1 MFEVPAEAAS
11 RLEPPSKTKSIY
23 PFGADGTLAWAT
35 PAGELL
41 QFASCIKGKLAGVD
55 YRNSVEKGKDYQSRT
70 KMLQTALNLPQGSGN
85 GIGLSLDLNIH
96 PINVHWIHNRWPRFI
111 YQFRGMEIRLQYY
124 VTSQSVVQQY
134 LIRND
139 GDEDISLPYII
150 STDILFRD
158 HEFKKET
165 FRPVPIS
172 KSSERLM
179 LAQNSELLVS
189 NEPNDVQFEIAVF
202 LNKHRISLWMKDQPS
217 DDGDKTTDSRN
228 SEVVDQGLLS
238 IEETLRDRIVNRNSM
253 RSPSRLVSNL
263 GFSSRLQNRYFF
275 EAFERISGDRRLQKH
290 KRRNFAKF
298 HTSLVVPRGS
308 SQELCA
314 ILKISGP
321 LHLETTLDQT
331 ASKSVG
337 VQSKDHAVNRQ
348 GPSVGEERMSSKI
361 RHEET
366 ALFARMESSSFDISD
381 ASHMAQVT
389 QFMQKSLLLGQAQAR
404 FEEFEFAR
412 YHFFIAS
419 LIAEIVHKEDIELLG
434 AVHFRYAKFLLRHG
448 WYPDG
453 LKKMEDLVQKMSN
466 EEDRNVKTPKLWS
479 EVRIQLASIYLDLGR
494 FSEAENFY
502 QQSLQYLKQN
512 PSALEPVSASVWE
525 RIAWAKVN
533 QGHYEQASAIYTRLL
548 DQGFASRQTLLSNLG
563 FLKRRLG
570 KFADAQEFYVHAIE
584 EFTGDKT
591 NKIFARSGLSSCLR
605 SLRATPES
613 IDRLSASSIQYID
626 INDTLSQVQYLQS
639 ASKDDH
645 PFGFVLSRYLE
656 TLLSLCSI
664 QVKGK
669 DVSGIMFVG
678 ADPVECAY
686 EGRNAL

>member
-1 MFEVPAEAAS
+1 MEAAS

-55 YRNSVEKGKDYQSRT
+55 HRNSVEKGKDYQSRT
-70 KMLQTALNLPQGSGN
+70 KKLQRALNLPQGSGN

-111 YQFRGMEIRLQYY
+111 FQFRGMEIRLQYY

-134 LIRND
+134 QIRND

-158 HEFKKET
+158 HESET
-165 FRPVPIS
+165 LRSIPFQQTS
-172 KSSERLM
+172 KRLM

-189 NEPNDVQFEIAVF
+189 NEANDVQFEIVVF
-202 LNKHRISLWMKDQPS
+202 LNKHRISLWMDNQS
-217 DDGDKTTDSRN
+217 NDSEDKTSDNRN
-228 SEVVDQGLLS
+228 PEVVDQWLPR
-238 IEETLRDRIVNRNSM
+238 IEKQLRDAIVNQERM
-253 RSPSRLVSNL
+253 RSPRMFFRLRHL
-263 GFSSRLQNRYFF
+263 EYYF
-275 EAFERISGDRRLQKH
+275 EAFETSLGDRRPHTH
-290 KRRNFAKF
+290 KRTNFAKF
-298 HTSLVVPRGS
+298 HNTLVVPKGS

-314 ILKISGP
+314 IVKISRP
-321 LHLETTLDQT
+321 LQPETVSDQS
-331 ASKSVG
+331 AAKPVS
-337 VQSKDHAVNRQ
+337 VQSKDRAVNRQ
-348 GPSVGEERMSSKI
+348 GLSEDNERMNSKI

-366 ALFARMESSSFDISD
+366 ALFAQMDNSSFDISD

-389 QFMQKSLLLGQAQAR
+389 QFMKKSLLLGQAQASVG
-404 FEEFEFAR
+404 ELEAAR

-419 LIAEIVHKEDIELLG
+419 LIAEVVHKEDIELLG

-448 WYPDG
+448 WYSDG

-466 EEDRNVKTPKLWS
+466 EKGRNAKTPKLWS
-479 EVRIQLASIYLDLGR
+479 EVWIQLASIYLNLGR
-494 FSEAENFY
+494 FPEAENFY
-502 QQSLQYLKQN
+502 QQSLHYLTKDT
-512 PSALEPVSASVWE
+512 SALEPVSASISE

-533 QGHYEQASAIYTRLL
+533 QGHYEQASAIYTRFL
-548 DQGFASRQTLLSNLG
+548 DQGSASRRILLSNLG
-563 FLKRRLG
+563 FLKRKLG

-584 EFTGDKT
+584 EPTGHEM
-591 NKIFARSGLSSCLR
+591 NRIFARSGLSSCLR
-605 SLRATPES
+605 SLRARPES
-613 IDRLSASSIQYID
+613 IDRLSASSIQYIN
-626 INDTLSQVQYLQS
+626 INDTLSQIQHLQS
-639 ASKDDH
+639 PSTEDH

-656 TLLSLCSI
+656 ILLSLCSI
-664 QVKGK
+664 PIKGQ
-669 DVSGIMFVG
+669 DVSGILFID